1 MRLLFS
7 LTTLLTITSLLVVLS
22 SCTRHAPPEDII
34 RKLCE
39 GDMRKTIFA
48 ANTVAEEP
56 IVRKAEIKVMEITR
70 KGIGESKNTRGIPDK
85 TLVYP
90 IACQLQ
96 ATIDGIEF
104 EPETLFL
111 YFFRN
116 NEGDW
121 LVRRRKLE
129 TD

>member
-1 MRLLFS
+1 
-7 LTTLLTITSLLVVLS
+7 
-22 SCTRHAPPEDII
+22 
-34 RKLCE
+34 
-39 GDMRKTIFA
+39 MRKTIFA
-48 ANTVAEEP
+48 ANTVSEEP
-56 IVRKAEIKVMEITR
+56 SVRKAEIKVMEVTR

-129 TD
+129 TAGKKFKTTSGG